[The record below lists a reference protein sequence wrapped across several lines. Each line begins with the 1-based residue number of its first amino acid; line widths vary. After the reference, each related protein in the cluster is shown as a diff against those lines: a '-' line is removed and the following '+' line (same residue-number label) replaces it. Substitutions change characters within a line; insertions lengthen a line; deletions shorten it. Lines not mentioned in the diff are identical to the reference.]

1 MEHLERS
8 ALACLILLL
17 LAYLWLV
24 LKHFTVLASS
34 ILGTLLLANLACALA
49 LLSLMLRQ
57 RIRLMLPQVLSS
69 GIVCSMLANNA
80 NLVVA

>member
-1 MEHLERS
+1 MFLVKQ
-8 ALACLILLL
+8 IPVL
-17 LAYLWLV
+17 LASLWLV

-34 ILGTLLLANLACALA
+34 ILGTVLLAYVACVFA

-57 RIRLMLPQVLSS
+57 CIRLMLPQVLSS

-80 NLVVA
+80 HQ